1 MRHLGRDALIT
12 HSDQWEET
20 QLQPINPLRRA
31 LLGAAIGSLA
41 LVSGFAGAALADNS
55 KPVTIIVPYSA
66 GGTNDTFARVLAD
79 GMSRE
84 LGRSVLVE
92 NKPGANGIV
101 GASYVAKAPADGS
114 VLLLGGTGPISLNVM
129 LRPKLP
135 FNFDSFASV
144 AMMFEGPLTISVP
157 TSLGVNSIEE
167 LTAWSKDNNKPLRWG
182 TLGPGSVSHLY
193 AMMFG
198 AAMGVEVVP
207 VAYKNTPSSLIDMLG
222 GQNEVSN
229 ATPIGLV
236 EYEKSG
242 DLKML
247 AISAAVRDAAFPDLP
262 TTRELGYPELEATYW
277 TALHAPA
284 GTPPERIAELADA
297 AVKTTQ
303 SETFRE
309 LLRKNGLTEMA
320 GGPEALDAVIAT
332 DREVWGK
339 VIADNNIT
347 LSN

>member
-1 MRHLGRDALIT
+1 MTRCN
-12 HSDQWEET
+12 
-20 QLQPINPLRRA
+20 PIRRQI
-31 LLGAAIGSLA
+31 LGAAIGA
-41 LVSGFAGAALADNS
+41 IALAAVPAGQAMAASD
-55 KPVTIIVPYSA
+55 PVTIVVPYAA

-92 NKPGANGIV
+92 NKPGANGII
-101 GASYVAKAPADGS
+101 GASYVAKAKADGT

-129 LRPKLP
+129 LREKLP
-135 FNFDSFASV
+135 FNFDSFQSV
-144 AMMFEGPLTISVP
+144 AMMFEGPLTVTVP
-157 TSLGVNSIEE
+157 TSLGVNSLEE
-167 LTAWSKDNNKPLRWG
+167 LANWSKTNDKPLRWG

-207 VAYKNTPSSLIDMLG
+207 VAYKNTPASLVDMIG

-229 ATPIGLV
+229 ATPIALV
-236 EYEKSG
+236 EYQKSG

-247 AISAAVRDAAFPDLP
+247 AMSAAERDAAFPDLP
-262 TTRELGYPELEATYW
+262 TTTELGYPQLQATYW

-284 GTPPERIAELADA
+284 GTPDDAIAALADA
-297 AVKTTQ
+297 AIKTTQ
-303 SETFRE
+303 SDSFRE

-339 VIADNNIT
+339 VIKDNNIT
-347 LSN
+347 IGN